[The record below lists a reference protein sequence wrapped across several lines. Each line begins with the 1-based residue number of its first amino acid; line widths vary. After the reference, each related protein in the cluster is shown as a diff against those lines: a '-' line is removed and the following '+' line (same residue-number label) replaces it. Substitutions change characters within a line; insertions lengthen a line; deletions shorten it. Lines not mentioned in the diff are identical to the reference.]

1 MPLDL
6 NRLAEMDAAT
16 SLKRSQGSFNNTY
29 FGVSESTY
37 FPVADLPA
45 PAIDGPPEGWDWR
58 TATEDW
64 AGDPV
69 PNGAQG
75 FDAYGRPYYGD
86 GFWGWIRK
94 TIAGITDPW
103 INETEDLESPFAD
116 IINEEGEEESPGI
129 MGVLGNTLNWVMTA
143 ASKTQNAFGGD
154 VDEETGQ
161 QEATFL
167 TGVSRT
173 FGAVLQTVF
182 DVLQLPALAI
192 ERGIGGAAVALSEV
206 GEGSTLPEL
215 PQIFDTTTPPQNW
228 IEGAA
233 RILGTLNPFRMA
245 WDLVRAVE
253 APGTLAEKGEEFG
266 VAFQAGRIAYTA
278 FYDVTVREE
287 FMREIRAGEN
297 AQLLSLEYGNPV
309 AEAVGQIVFDPLNLI
324 GWWAKGKGVTK
335 GGRWGRTADD
345 LVLPP
350 QNVQDAILAQKA
362 ATAAG
367 DAVALEK
374 ATTSF
379 LGAIKTNVMDVIE
392 GNATLRSA
400 TGWMAPTTEAMR
412 SMKMDMVGGTLE
424 WLARNT
430 EDPEQLYST
439 MKALVRMASGKVD
452 DIDAALGDLGG
463 FLRPDLLLSRQAMET
478 GQVLKNIVAAK
489 DGTVTLARLDGFI
502 SELKAVLAIED
513 VADPM
518 KALTNFAEAKMG
530 KNLATMF
537 PTIAKR
543 IELGE
548 EVGWWAENLNKFHG
562 VAQSTAMRPLNT
574 FFASIYMGLSPGYAF
589 RNMMSNGIHIL
600 VDQGVG
606 AFIGRSKIGKPG
618 WITPK
623 AGLDNIEG
631 WLGGLYTRGIRGF
644 SQAPEYRLA
653 EGTIGRKLFQP
664 FLRLSEHFE
673 KNGAIRVINKTV
685 EDAMR
690 SMLRPGRALPDI
702 APLRA
707 AGMSDDAASAL
718 LDFVV
723 ARKGNIK
730 AAMGDWSNAVA
741 SGSVDA
747 GKTFIWAD
755 AEDLRKL
762 DSILPGGRITDR
774 LRLALQDA
782 ETLEDALKSVDGIWT
797 EIRETA
803 GLVATEVPMQGLT
816 DAERWVGGGTS
827 DAAIAARDE
836 GFMLEETSNTI
847 SYQIKANSDSFDASQ
862 DAVMSTYESLRH
874 ELAGMGMLEKTV
886 DGVKIDIVE
895 EAMKPF
901 EPITTRSL
909 LARFT
914 AEDQEALE
922 VVWGLSNKWGKA
934 DDGTDW
940 AKEWVAAGLTG
951 VPPTNLNK
959 RLLKN
964 WLWDER
970 L

>member
-1 MPLDL
+1 
-6 NRLAEMDAAT
+6 
-16 SLKRSQGSFNNTY
+16 
-29 FGVSESTY
+29 
-37 FPVADLPA
+37 
-45 PAIDGPPEGWDWR
+45 
-58 TATEDW
+58 
-64 AGDPV
+64 
-69 PNGAQG
+69 
-75 FDAYGRPYYGD
+75 
-86 GFWGWIRK
+86 
-94 TIAGITDPW
+94 
-103 INETEDLESPFAD
+103 
-116 IINEEGEEESPGI
+116 
-129 MGVLGNTLNWVMTA
+129 
-143 ASKTQNAFGGD
+143 
-154 VDEETGQ
+154 
-161 QEATFL
+161 
-167 TGVSRT
+167 
-173 FGAVLQTVF
+173 
-182 DVLQLPALAI
+182 
-192 ERGIGGAAVALSEV
+192 
-206 GEGSTLPEL
+206 
-215 PQIFDTTTPPQNW
+215 
-228 IEGAA
+228 
-233 RILGTLNPFRMA
+233 
-245 WDLVRAVE
+245 
-253 APGTLAEKGEEFG
+253 
-266 VAFQAGRIAYTA
+266 
-278 FYDVTVREE
+278 
-287 FMREIRAGEN
+287 
-297 AQLLSLEYGNPV
+297 
-309 AEAVGQIVFDPLNLI
+309 
-324 GWWAKGKGVTK
+324 
-335 GGRWGRTADD
+335 
-345 LVLPP
+345 
-350 QNVQDAILAQKA
+350 
-362 ATAAG
+362 
-367 DAVALEK
+367 
-374 ATTSF
+374 
-379 LGAIKTNVMDVIE
+379 
-392 GNATLRSA
+392 
-400 TGWMAPTTEAMR
+400 
-412 SMKMDMVGGTLE
+412 
-424 WLARNT
+424 
-430 EDPEQLYST
+430 
-439 MKALVRMASGKVD
+439 
-452 DIDAALGDLGG
+452 
-463 FLRPDLLLSRQAMET
+463 MET

-518 KALTNFAEAKMG
+518 KVLTNFAEAKMG

-762 DSILPGGRITDR
+762 DSILPGGGITDR

-964 WLWDER
+964 WLWDGDFRVKRSMYWASSRDAYYTQSQDAIKALSNLAEEFGITLNPAKAEAMEIARWKATLFDNARTLRDNMNYPFSPGQAPVFDAVVRAASAYGIGMTTEPGLFIDQLLSSINKNGALWADDTGREFIALTSLRDEALDYDVVKEIFAFRNDGVALDLNYIDEVMRQR
-970 L
+970 LSDVAVGGQGAVRYDTLEDLVQGLPKSVAQRMLDALEGEAKLTPNSVATLPMSPADLPALPGAVASYQPVLRVGSRVTNLEFANDLDKALYVVGGSRRLSEDGEFLSYLQKLLPDKKV